1 MTDALPDLCR
11 RKLLMLLGS
20 LPLVGGAGGAS
31 ATAGA
36 APIDAA
42 TMLVAGPDGGNLD
55 RWGRVMQPAL
65 AQGLPPA
72 ALLRLTTLGAADGVT
87 GANQFLARGEPDG
100 HTVLLAPGDAA
111 ISWLVGD
118 SRAQYDV
125 GQWVPIMAA
134 VAPAT
139 LIARS
144 GALTP
149 NRPVRLAATG
159 PAGADLPAI
168 LGIDLLGARAV
179 LVPARP
185 PEAQIASFERG
196 DVDAIFLRG
205 HRVVERAMALLPA
218 GGVPMFSLGARDE
231 TGKAIRCH
239 FLPDVPTLAEVH
251 AATRG
256 PIGGPLYDA
265 WLAASVASQ
274 LEFMLV
280 LPHLTPAAAIALWR
294 RAGAEAMASLD
305 VQAVAL
311 PLGVR
316 VISGA
321 EASATGAAIASG
333 QAARIDLR
341 RWLESRFNWRPA

>member
-1 MTDALPDLCR
+1 MTDTLPDMGR
-11 RKLLMLLGS
+11 RKVLTLLGS
-20 LPLVGGAGGAS
+20 LMLAGRAGGAWAS
-31 ATAGA
+31 TVE
-36 APIDAA
+36 APMDTA
-42 TMLVAGPDGGNLD
+42 TMLVAGPDGGSMD
-55 RWGRVMQPAL
+55 RWGRVVQPAL

-72 ALLRLTTLGAADGVT
+72 AILRLTSVGATDGVT

-100 HTVLLAPGDAA
+100 RTVLLVPGDAA
-111 ISWLVGD
+111 VSWLVGD
-118 SRAQYDV
+118 PRAQYDV

-139 LIARS
+139 LIART
-144 GALTP
+144 GTLAP

-159 PAGADLPAI
+159 PASTDLPAI
-168 LGIDLLGARAV
+168 LGIDLLGARTV
-179 LVPARP
+179 LVPPRS
-185 PEAQIASFERG
+185 PEAQIASFARG
-196 DVDAIFLRG
+196 EVDAVFLRG
-205 HRVVERAMALLPA
+205 HRVVERATSLLQA

-231 TGKAIRCH
+231 IGKSIRCQ
-239 FLPDVPTLAEVH
+239 FLPDVPTLAEAH

-256 PIGGPLYDA
+256 PVAGPLYDA
-265 WLAASVASQ
+265 WLAAAVASQ

-280 LPHLTPAAAIALWR
+280 LPHLTSAAAVALWR

-305 VQAVAL
+305 VQSVAL

-333 QAARIDLR
+333 QAARNDLR
-341 RWLESRFNWRPA
+341 RWLEARFNWRPA

>member
-1 MTDALPDLCR
+1 MTDTLPDMGR
-11 RKLLMLLGS
+11 RKILMLLGS
-20 LPLVGGAGGAS
+20 LPLAGRTGSAW
-31 ATAGA
+31 ATAVE
-36 APIDAA
+36 APIDVA

-55 RWGRVMQPAL
+55 RWGRVVQPAL

-72 ALLRLTTLGAADGVT
+72 AILRLTTVGAADGVT

-100 HTVLLAPGDAA
+100 RTVMLAPGDAA

-118 SRAQYDV
+118 PRAQYDV
-125 GQWVPIMAA
+125 GQWVPVMAA

-139 LIARS
+139 LIARA
-144 GALTP
+144 GAFSP
-149 NRPVRLAATG
+149 NRPIRLAATG
-159 PAGADLPAI
+159 PASTDLPAI
-168 LGIDLLGARAV
+168 LGIDLMGARAV
-179 LVPARP
+179 LVPPRS

-196 DVDAIFLRG
+196 EVDAIFLRG
-205 HRVVERAMALLPA
+205 HQVVEHSMALLPA

-231 TGKAIRCH
+231 TGKPIRCQ
-239 FLPDVPTLAEVH
+239 FLPDVPTLAEAH
-251 AATRG
+251 AANRG

-280 LPHLTPAAAIALWR
+280 LPHLTLAAAVALWR
-294 RAGAEAMASLD
+294 RAGAEAMASPD
-305 VQAVAL
+305 VQAEAL

-316 VISGA
+316 VIGGA

-333 QAARIDLR
+333 QAARRDLR